1 MLKKITTYQRLK
13 SLTHKFVDTVNN
25 GEYEIVCKK
34 FEVLLVEL
42 ANDLLSA
49 PDKYGYGYYAKN
61 NYLRYLRI
69 LATNMGEHERLGTVK
84 RFKEFLDSLGIDARV
99 HLLKYLGDFLITMT
113 YGRNT
118 QFFSDLDKT
127 LERSNGKDKTQKDQK
142 HYPYIAY
149 DTNGFV
155 SVLSAIHE
163 KFGTRKSFIDV
174 GCGIGDKVLL
184 AWLSGI
190 FDECV
195 GIEYEGFTSLIGERI
210 AQNRLSNSRPEVYIK
225 DGAIRSRE
233 GYSFTKYKTVPID
246 FGIVNGDAFDINY
259 KRFDTVYLY
268 HPIADQKCMQLLYL
282 HIFKT
287 LPKKAILLEMMQ
299 DNGLKDAV
307 EEINQARFRLPPNNS
322 RTYFYKTTTNKL
334 RIRNF

>member
-1 MLKKITTYQRLK
+1 MQKKITTYQRLK
-13 SLTHKFVDTVNN
+13 SLTHKFVDIGNN
-25 GEYEIVCKK
+25 GEYEVICKK
-34 FEVLLVEL
+34 FEILLVEL
-42 ANDLLSA
+42 ANDLLSK

-69 LATNMGEHERLGTVK
+69 LASNMGEHERLGTVK
-84 RFKEFLDSLGIDARV
+84 RFKEFLDSLEINARV
-99 HLLKYLGDFLITMT
+99 HLLKYLGDFLIIMA

-127 LERSNGKDKTQKDQK
+127 LERSNGKDKTQKDQR

-149 DTNGFV
+149 DTNGFI
-155 SVLSAIHE
+155 SVLSTIHE
-163 KFGTRKSFIDV
+163 KFEKRKSFIDV

-190 FDECV
+190 FEECI
-195 GIEYEGFTSLIGERI
+195 GIEYEGFTSLIGERV
-210 AQNRLSNSRPEVYIK
+210 AQNRLSSFRPQLDIK
-225 DGAIRSRE
+225 DGAIRSRA
-233 GYSFTKYKTVPID
+233 GYKHNSVPID

-259 KRFDTVYLY
+259 KRFDTIYLY
-268 HPIADQKCMQLLYL
+268 HPIADQNCMSLLYQ

-307 EEINQARFRLPPNNS
+307 EVINQERFRLPSGRNS
-322 RTYFYKTTTNKL
+322 RTYYYKTTTNKL
-334 RIRNF
+334 RVRNF